1 MNVVRYAIKLK
12 CKPKSVMVS
21 LGKRSEVVIG
31 SCYEGGCR
39 KWGSALHQGLGRS
52 PRSLCICGGSKTKID
67 CHEYQRKP
75 EAMLVTVTIAF
86 CIIYINGT
94 NNLFQ
99 LMSFLSRYK
108 LMHPHSKYYSVH
120 YRALFRKAKEQHCTD
135 LLCCN
140 YQSMD
145 GM

>member
-1 MNVVRYAIKLK
+1 MKVAVGNGGVPSIKVWGGAQGTFAFAVALK
-12 CKPKSVMVS
+12 
-21 LGKRSEVVIG
+21 
-31 SCYEGGCR
+31 
-39 KWGSALHQGLGRS
+39 Q
-52 PRSLCICGGSKTKID
+52 KIE

-75 EAMLVTVTIAF
+75 EAMLVTATIAF

-135 LLCCN
+135 FLCCN

>member
-1 MNVVRYAIKLK
+1 MLKLN
-12 CKPKSVMVS
+12 CKARSVLVS

-39 KWGSALHQGLGRS
+39 KWGIALHHGLGRS
-52 PRSLCICGGSKTKID
+52 PRSLCICSGSKLLKQKID

-75 EAMLVTVTIAF
+75 EAMLDTVTIAF

-99 LMSFLSRYK
+99 LISFLSRYK
-108 LMHPHSKYYSVH
+108 LMHPHNSIH
-120 YRALFRKAKEQHCTD
+120 YRALFEKAKEQCTD

-140 YQSMD
+140 HMSTH